1 MHSILSSSLLA
12 KNVNIKIYRIILP
25 VGSYGLE
32 TLLLTLREEYW
43 VRVVENTVLRKIF
56 ELKRD
61 EVTMEL
67 RGLHNEELYDLY
79 FIPSIFLV
87 IKRRRM

>member
-79 FIPSIFLV
+79 FIPNIFLV